1 MNTILYHP
9 SMRLC
14 RAEVEEFPEEGGQ
27 ATPPAA
33 PAPDASPAAVPP
45 AGEAGQPSSA
55 PAADEVDF
63 SLAAASTGNAPEDVA
78 PETEDGEEPTPEEET
93 PYELELPDDFEATEE
108 FKALLTE
115 QARESGLDGKA
126 AGKYVSGVISAMQ
139 EAEQQNIAASTQKLR
154 DDWGKDFQTNMQAVK
169 RFSGKIMAKSGLT
182 PEDMAPLQSPK
193 GYRLL
198 HALMQATGEKPLV
211 NGAKTTPLSNPEKAH
226 RILTEPSDPDFE
238 AMHDTGH
245 PRHREVNALYNR
257 LVGLPPS
264 D

>member
-1 MNTILYHP
+1 MNIALYNP
-9 SMRLC
+9 YTRLC
-14 RAEVEEFPEEGGQ
+14 RAEVGEFPDEGGKD
-27 ATPPAA
+27 AA
-33 PAPDASPAAVPP
+33 PAVTETGGMPAEAAAP
-45 AGEAGQPSSA
+45 AGESA
-55 PAADEVDF
+55 SPPVAVPGGDEVDF
-63 SLAAASTGNAPEDVA
+63 SLAAVS
-78 PETEDGEEPTPEEET
+78 PEEEAAGGEVSPEEEKST
-93 PYELELPDDFEATEE
+93 EEEAPYMLELPEDFEATEE

-115 QARESGLDGKA
+115 QAQASGLDGKA

-139 EAEQQNIAASTQKLR
+139 EAELRNITASTQELR
-154 DDWGKDFQTNMQAVK
+154 DDWGKDFQANMQAVK

-211 NGAKTTPLSNPEKAH
+211 SGPKTTPLSNPEKAH
-226 RILTEPSDPDFE
+226 RMLTDPTDPDFE
-238 AMHDTGH
+238 AMHDTSH
-245 PRHREVNALYNR
+245 ARHREVNAEYNR

>member
-1 MNTILYHP
+1 MNTTLHNPYT
-9 SMRLC
+9 RLC
-14 RAEVEEFPEEGGQ
+14 RAEVEEFPDEGGKDGAPAVTETGVPPAETAAPAGEL
-27 ATPPAA
+27 ATPPV
-33 PAPDASPAAVPP
+33 AVPR
-45 AGEAGQPSSA
+45 GE
-55 PAADEVDF
+55 EVDF
-63 SLAAASTGNAPEDVA
+63 SLAADA
-78 PETEDGEEPTPEEET
+78 PEEEEDGGEVSPEEEVAEEEA
-93 PYELELPDDFEATEE
+93 PYVLELPEDFEATEE

-115 QARESGLDGKA
+115 QAQASGLDGKA

-139 EAEQQNIAASTQKLR
+139 EAEQRNIAASTQELR
-154 DDWGKDFQTNMQAVK
+154 DDWGKDFQANMQAVK

-211 NGAKTTPLSNPEKAH
+211 SGPKTTPLSNPEKAH
-226 RILTEPSDPDFE
+226 RMLTDPADPDFE
-238 AMHDTGH
+238 AMHDTSH
-245 PRHREVNALYNR
+245 ARHREVNAEYNR